1 MLALCAVW
9 SSPHSARRGD
19 QRRARPP
26 GSRPDTGTDSRHQ
39 LSTTGPSRP
48 SCCGPWAQACLWALP
63 APGSSGNQLFPREPG
78 RTLLGGLQLCGRGV
92 LGFCPFP
99 FSSCSPCLAS
109 SPRPRLAPPVVVA
122 VRFLRSLLSVCKHSC
137 VMSVG
142 QAPGA
147 EKWNRLSRRSVEPL
161 LCWRAPARRSSVTPH
176 GVALPRG
183 APGDGSVAPSPRE
196 AGPAGQTGL
205 VASSWR
211 SERQWPFGESG
222 WKVECVQVKLGLRG
236 AQHWHT
242 GWSSITPRLPCAPF
256 SSKVA
261 PSPSLAQSTF
271 TCPPGTWNLT
281 SSGHPVAVT
290 WALPGEAWRHSPY
303 AGAGTA
309 HLNPGRWLLS
319 SFRLFPLAL

>member
-1 MLALCAVW
+1 MQLFYLKEKKKKTPNHTKNKTNNEKEFRVALLALCAVW
-9 SSPHSARRGD
+9 SSPRSARRGD

-26 GSRPDTGTDSRHQ
+26 GSRPDSGTDSRHQ
-39 LSTTGPSRP
+39 LSTTGLLRP

-78 RTLLGGLQLCGRGV
+78 RPLLGGLQLCGRGV

-99 FSSCSPCLAS
+99 LSSRSPCLAS

-142 QAPGA
+142 QALGA
-147 EKWNRLSRRSVEPL
+147 EKWNRLSRQSVEPL
-161 LCWRAPARRSSVTPH
+161 LCQRAPAGRSSVTPH

-205 VASSWR
+205 GPPLGGVSASGP
-211 SERQWPFGESG
+211 SE
-222 WKVECVQVKLGLRG
+222 
-236 AQHWHT
+236 
-242 GWSSITPRLPCAPF
+242 
-256 SSKVA
+256 
-261 PSPSLAQSTF
+261 SL
-271 TCPPGTWNLT
+271 
-281 SSGHPVAVT
+281 V
-290 WALPGEAWRHSPY
+290 
-303 AGAGTA
+303 
-309 HLNPGRWLLS
+309 GRWS
-319 SFRLFPLAL
+319 VSG